1 MLQILGVIRARN
13 DGVEFW
19 CADDPLETS
28 SVMKELLGEASAMLR
43 VLKDSCFQLVAGRLP
58 PFVYRW
64 KANMTLSS
72 VRNLLDRRMV
82 IANAQVCIS
91 IQRPMAAFKS
101 CSARHGLLE
110 RSNGTVVRDCEALYT
125 AHL

>member
-43 VLKDSCFQLVAGRLP
+43 VLKDSCFQLVVGRLP

-72 VRNLLDRRMV
+72 VRNLLDKRMAV
-82 IANAQVCIS
+82 GKTQVCIMHLS
-91 IQRPMAAFKS
+91 EVLKS
-101 CSARHGLLE
+101 LS
-110 RSNGTVVRDCEALYT
+110 
-125 AHL
+125 

>member
-43 VLKDSCFQLVAGRLP
+43 VLKDSCFQLVVGGLP
-58 PFVYRW
+58 SFVYRW
-64 KANMTLSS
+64 KATMTLSS
-72 VRNLLDRRMV
+72 VRNLLDNRMAIGKTKV
-82 IANAQVCIS
+82 RITHLNDVLKPRSWFPHNAN
-91 IQRPMAAFKS
+91 
-101 CSARHGLLE
+101 
-110 RSNGTVVRDCEALYT
+110 LYIRMQ
-125 AHL
+125 ACV